1 MSKREKGIEMF
12 NEVYCNDLPQPP
24 EKGEDGFFD
33 FMLESLF
40 SELWGNDILTIE
52 QRRLLLLGAIAS
64 QGEEMTFTIQAR
76 SAMKRGE
83 LSFAQE
89 VKHAS
94 GRPRQARSSDGEL
107 AACKQRVELV
117 AAARGAM
124 GAALVLARRPA
135 AARARALRPEC

>member
-52 QRRLLLLGAIAS
+52 QRRLLLLGAIAA

-83 LSFAQE
+83 LSFAQLE
-89 VKHAS
+89 ETTRFMTQYIGYPRAS
-94 GRPRQARSSDGEL
+94 KMRMAL
-107 AACKQRVELV
+107 
-117 AAARGAM
+117 M
-124 GAALVLARRPA
+124 GLKKDFDQ
-135 AARARALRPEC
+135 

>member
-83 LSFAQE
+83 LSFAQLE
-89 VKHAS
+89 EIARFMTQYIGYPKAS
-94 GRPRQARSSDGEL
+94 KMRMAL
-107 AACKQRVELV
+107 
-117 AAARGAM
+117 M
-124 GAALVLARRPA
+124 GLKKDFDQ
-135 AARARALRPEC
+135 

>member
-24 EKGEDGFFD
+24 EAGKDSFFD

-40 SELWGNDILTIE
+40 SELWGNDILSID
-52 QRRLLLLGAIAS
+52 QRRLLLLGAIAA

-83 LSFAQE
+83 LTFAQLE
-89 VKHAS
+89 EIVRFMTQYIGYPKAS
-94 GRPRQARSSDGEL
+94 KMR
-107 AACKQRVELV
+107 
-117 AAARGAM
+117 M
-124 GAALVLARRPA
+124 ALMSLKKDFDTAV
-135 AARARALRPEC
+135 